1 MRKKSQPPGRT
12 PDKPAGIKEIAA
24 ALGVSIGTVDR
35 ALHGRPGIN
44 AGTAVRVMKMA
55 ERLGYQPN
63 VAARLL
69 KLNRKLLIS
78 VNLPQEIAVFFDL
91 LRSAILDAARPFQ
104 STVEL
109 RFRKYPTL
117 GEGDVAAFEEAL
129 RESVDGII
137 MAPGNP
143 RELRPLIRKAA
154 DRRIPVVCVA
164 TDAPSTE
171 RLMSVSSDPHTSG
184 SMVAE
189 LLTRCLP
196 TPGPVLVVTGDL
208 SVVDHTEKLRGFAER
223 LSLMR
228 SSLTVVPVL
237 ETHDNPVEA
246 SKKTREA
253 IARYPDIRAVYV
265 TTANSMPV
273 LKALSAS
280 GHLGKVAVITT
291 DLFPGLVPY
300 IRSGAVLATVY
311 QRPQTQGR
319 IAFEALYRFLT
330 EHRVPSQRYP
340 LPPHLILQ
348 SNLDLFLEIVQSS
361 SEDDTIGA
369 PLMQSSMPGK
379 NPARAAGWSRTES
392 RPGKTAV
399 IREH

>member
-1 MRKKSQPPGRT
+1 
-12 PDKPAGIKEIAA
+12 
-24 ALGVSIGTVDR
+24 
-35 ALHGRPGIN
+35 
-44 AGTAVRVMKMA
+44 MKMA

-63 VAARLL
+63 VAARVL

-78 VNLPQEIAVFFDL
+78 VNLPQQIDVFFDL
-91 LRSAILDAARPFQ
+91 LRGAIRDAARPFQ

-109 RFRKYPTL
+109 RFQTYPTL
-117 GEGDVAAFEEAL
+117 GEGDVAAFERAL
-129 RESVDGII
+129 QQSVDGII

-143 RELRPLIRKAA
+143 RELRPLIRKANA
-154 DRRIPVVCVA
+154 SQIPVICVA

-171 RLMSVSSDPHTSG
+171 RLMSVSTDPHTSG

-189 LLTRCLP
+189 LLTRCLRS
-196 TPGPVLVVTGDL
+196 PGPVLVVTGDL
-208 SVVDHTEKLRGFAER
+208 SVVDHIEKLRGFAER
-223 LSLMR
+223 LTLMR

-237 ETHDNPVEA
+237 ETHDNPLEA
-246 SKKTREA
+246 SNKTREA

-265 TTANSMPV
+265 TTANSIPV
-273 LKALSAS
+273 LTALSAS
-280 GHLGKVAVITT
+280 GHLGKVAVVTT
-291 DLFPGLVPY
+291 DLFPDLVPY

-330 EHRVPSQRYP
+330 EHRRPLQRHA

-361 SEDDTIGA
+361 SDDDTL
-369 PLMQSSMPGK
+369 PR
-379 NPARAAGWSRTES
+379 PATEPTLPRKDSARRAGWDRTE
-392 RPGKTAV
+392 RKTGKMAV
-399 IREH
+399 LREH